1 MELGEIQRRRIVKLL
16 TGAELKI
23 ELITETTILIKM
35 TVLSHSQW
43 EKCHRWKK
51 AEEECCGGLHEQVGH
66 LFSHYFYN
74 CSFGI

>member
-1 MELGEIQRRRIVKLL
+1 MRQSPPTELREDQGQKAGAGQGEIQRRRNVKLL

-43 EKCHRWKK
+43 EKCHTWNK
-51 AEEECCGGLHEQVGH
+51 A
-66 LFSHYFYN
+66 
-74 CSFGI
+74 